1 MKLQLTGNNSE
12 QYSGYTHINV
22 EEMYKMDNIA
32 DNSCEDIVALGF
44 FHEYTV
50 PELQNVIREV
60 VSKLRRGG
68 ALTFNFV
75 NYHTFDVYKTDVETI
90 NSILS
95 SSANVLTIK
104 YVNELIAS
112 FGLKMITKETNP
124 TTHETTI
131 VAERV

>member
-1 MKLQLTGNNSE
+1 MRLQLTGKNSDE
-12 QYSGYTHINV
+12 YSGYTHISV
-22 EEMYKMDNIA
+22 ENLDKLDSIA
-32 DNSCEDIVALGF
+32 DNSCEDIIALGF
-44 FHEYTV
+44 FQEYSLQ
-50 PELQNVIREV
+50 ELPNVV
-60 VSKLRRGG
+60 NTAVSKLRRGG
-68 ALTFNFV
+68 TLTFNFV
-75 NYHTFDVYKTDVETI
+75 NYHTFDVYRTDVETI

-104 YVNELIAS
+104 YASELIAH